1 MRTTVIVL
9 ISCTI
14 LFLVLERC
22 GRQDSQRRQSEFT
35 QPSSEVIDLLYRA
48 RTQFQQGNYKRA
60 LSVLDSAEVFAPDLP
75 EVYLLQ
81 GRIYTEVNQFQKA
94 DSILKQILQLDPDY
108 QGIWFRLGHN
118 AFQQE
123 NFREA
128 LSYYIKEKEAVD
140 EREQQY
146 SSEARSAV
154 LVQMGRCYTRL
165 GKIDSAVQVYEDVIS
180 RDSTYS
186 MAYADLGQLYKNE
199 GDFRQGLRY
208 YQKAAKLE
216 PQNPEY
222 RYFYGYLL
230 LQTGNPEAA
239 AQELAKVAEQQPW
252 HYGAHYNLGLAL
264 LRLGRNEAG
273 QKHLTRA
280 DTLQDID
287 YDVATAKWTVRTFP
301 DNTRRWIHLG
311 DLYQKTG
318 RYEEA
323 KQAYQTALYL
333 EPDNSILRN
342 KLANVYAT
350 LGHFENAVDIY
361 RAILQGDSSLVRVWI
376 NLGVTYAKAGKQH
389 LAKQAW
395 TQALRYDPEHP
406 VARQY
411 LRELEVRNSP
421 RKQESSINHK

>member
-1 MRTTVIVL
+1 MRTTIIALV
-9 ISCTI
+9 SGAI
-14 LFLVLERC
+14 LFLALERC
-22 GRQDSQRRQSEFT
+22 GRQDSRRRQSEFT
-35 QPSSEVIDLLYRA
+35 QPSSEVIDLLYQSRN
-48 RTQFQQGNYKRA
+48 QFQQGNYQHA
-60 LSVLDSAEVFAPDLP
+60 LSVLDSAEVYAPGFP
-75 EVYLLQ
+75 EIYLLR

-94 DSILKQILQLDPDY
+94 DSILRKALELDPGY
-108 QGIWFRLGHN
+108 QGLWFRLGHN

-123 NFREA
+123 NFQEA
-128 LSYYIKEKEAVD
+128 LSYYIKEKEAAAEK
-140 EREQQY
+140 ERQY

-180 RDSTYS
+180 GDSTHS
-186 MAYADLGQLYKNE
+186 GAYADLGQLYKNE
-199 GDFRQGLRY
+199 GDFRKGLKY
-208 YQKAAKLE
+208 YQEATRLE

-239 AQELAKVAEQQPW
+239 ARELEKVAEQQPW

-264 LRLGRNEAG
+264 LRLGEDEAG
-273 QKHLTRA
+273 QKHLARA

-301 DNTRRWIHLG
+301 DNTNRWIQLG

-333 EPDNSILRN
+333 EPNNSILRN

-350 LGHFENAVDIY
+350 LGHFEEAVDIY
-361 RAILQGDSSLVRVWI
+361 TAILQGDSSLVRVWI
-376 NLGVTYAKAGKQH
+376 NLGVTYAKAGKRH

-395 TQALRYDPEHP
+395 TQALQYDPGHP
-406 VARQY
+406 VARQH
-411 LRELEVRNSP
+411 LRELEDGNSY
-421 RKQESSINHK
+421 